1 MQGGQELPGEGRI
14 TPGTPNFFLFS
25 IHFSTLSLNLGLCT
39 SDRATS
45 NCCRTLQAGTVFS
58 KIKLSI
64 NYQMPV
70 MLLVKPHQ
78 YLLPE
83 KSNRISN
90 MQCIFPYKKIVILLF
105 LKKTPPKTENKQKKQ
120 PKPQT
125 NSNKTPKISG

>member
-1 MQGGQELPGEGRI
+1 
-14 TPGTPNFFLFS
+14 
-25 IHFSTLSLNLGLCT
+25 
-39 SDRATS
+39 
-45 NCCRTLQAGTVFS
+45 
-58 KIKLSI
+58 
-64 NYQMPV
+64 MPV